1 MSTYAAFSADGHRA
15 RWHRWDGSGE
25 EELTLVW
32 ENEGWTASG
41 LVTAERVQYVMR
53 LSPAWHVRQFI
64 LFRDLDEPDLWLATD
79 GAGRWGE
86 MNGAHRLELDGC
98 HDVSLDI
105 TPFSQTIPVRRLP
118 LHVGHTADITTVT
131 VDVETLEVRPD
142 HQRYTRAGERQWV
155 FTHLETG
162 DETAFEVD
170 EHGLVLDQ
178 PGRFRRSI

>member
-1 MSTYAAFSADGHRA
+1 MSTYAPFSADGHRA
-15 RWHRWDGSGE
+15 RWLRWDGSGE
-25 EELTLVW
+25 EELTLTW

-41 LVTAERVQYVMR
+41 IVTAERVQYVMR
-53 LSPAWHVRQFI
+53 LSPTWHVRQFI
-64 LFRDLDEPDLWLATD
+64 LFRDLEEPDLWLATD
-79 GAGRWGE
+79 GGGRWGE

-98 HDVSLDI
+98 LDVSLDI
-105 TPFSQTIPVRRLP
+105 TPFTQTIPIRRLP